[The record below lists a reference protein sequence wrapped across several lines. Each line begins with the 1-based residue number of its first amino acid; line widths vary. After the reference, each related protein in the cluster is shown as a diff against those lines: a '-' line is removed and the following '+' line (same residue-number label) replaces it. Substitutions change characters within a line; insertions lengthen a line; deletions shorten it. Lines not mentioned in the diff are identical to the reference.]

1 MLNSAFWPSAVVHWQ
16 IGAAPGPLVRACSH
30 LLGMLLLYMQ
40 DACAWQLPAGCG
52 GAALAP
58 GLMSCTCPHVALL
71 PLVAQVVCSSMPL
84 TQALRCWQRGGVRS
98 RGCGAGGP
106 RWTTPQARPDAQR
119 RDAAPKLIPRILH
132 QTHGSAA
139 LPPGVRP
146 LLHSW
151 RWHNADWEVRFY
163 DDEACLRFVARE
175 FPEYLDAFR
184 ALPRDVE
191 RSHFFRRAAAA
202 WCLSSI
208 ALSGCVKGVERGDS
222 SEKPG
227 TKAIVWAAFCT
238 GPSG

>member
-1 MLNSAFWPSAVVHWQ
+1 M
-16 IGAAPGPLVRACSH
+16 R
-30 LLGMLLLYMQ
+30 
-40 DACAWQLPAGCG
+40 
-52 GAALAP
+52 
-58 GLMSCTCPHVALL
+58 
-71 PLVAQVVCSSMPL
+71 
-84 TQALRCWQRGGVRS
+84 R
-98 RGCGAGGP
+98 AGGP

-151 RWHNADWEVRFY
+151 RWHNVDWEVRFY

-191 RSHFFRRAAAA
+191 RSHFFRRAAAN
-202 WCLSSI
+202 WRLSCD
-208 ALSGCVKGVERGDS
+208 CV
-222 SEKPG
+222 
-227 TKAIVWAAFCT
+227 
-238 GPSG
+238 

>member
-1 MLNSAFWPSAVVHWQ
+1 MS
-16 IGAAPGPLVRACSH
+16 G
-30 LLGMLLLYMQ
+30 LLL
-40 DACAWQLPAGCG
+40 WAGECG
-52 GAALAP
+52 GATFCWASCRALALTGASGCLP
-58 GLMSCTCPHVALL
+58 CRVFWLQRVVLM
-71 PLVAQVVCSSMPL
+71 
-84 TQALRCWQRGGVRS
+84 QRVLW
-98 RGCGAGGP
+98 AGGP
-106 RWTTPQARPDAQR
+106 RWTTPQARPDSQR

-191 RSHFFRRAAAA
+191 RSHFFRCAADA
-202 WCLSSI
+202 WCPSPSLWT
-208 ALSGCVKGVERGDS
+208 GDS
-222 SEKPG
+222 KGLALRP
-227 TKAIVWAAFCT
+227 AIWPAVWVF
-238 GPSG
+238 SGLT